1 MPISI
6 TNACTNDGIDKDLL
20 IVVSNTNDTKRTS
33 VIQQQHEE
41 IKLHSQIEIDATSS
55 TDSEAQQTNISCST
69 SSVSQQAFASCQL
82 PVSS

>member
-33 VIQQQHEE
+33 VLQQQHEE
-41 IKLHSQIEIDATSS
+41 IKLHSQI
-55 TDSEAQQTNISCST
+55 
-69 SSVSQQAFASCQL
+69 
-82 PVSS
+82 